1 MTQNNK
7 MQTVVKPGN
16 HDFSGKSGK
25 TDDICTQEEA
35 AVYLWV
41 PNKES
46 SIEDQKLACLQC
58 AADKGYHLSKDHIYI
73 DTFIAIKNEDR
84 PNFQKLMNDAHRGQ
98 FSTILIHK
106 MDSFTRNIS
115 STVKIAAELEKL
127 GVTLLSAKDDLM
139 LSEITS
145 CNICK
150 LISEQYNAIC
160 SN

>member
-7 MQTVVKPGN
+7 MQIVVKPGN
-16 HDFSGKSGK
+16 HDFSGNSGK

-58 AADKGYHLSKDHIYI
+58 AADKGYHLSKDHIYV
-73 DTFIAIKNEDR
+73 DTSFAIKNEDH
-84 PNFQKLMNDAHRGQ
+84 PNFQKMMDDAHRGQ
-98 FSTILIHK
+98 FSTIVIHR
-106 MDSFTRNIS
+106 MDRFTRNIAS
-115 STVKIAAELEKL
+115 AVKTAAELDKL
-127 GVTLLSAKDDLM
+127 GVTLLSAKDNLT
-139 LSEITS
+139 LSEIAS
-145 CNICK
+145 SNICEH
-150 LISEQYNAIC
+150 ISEQYKAVC